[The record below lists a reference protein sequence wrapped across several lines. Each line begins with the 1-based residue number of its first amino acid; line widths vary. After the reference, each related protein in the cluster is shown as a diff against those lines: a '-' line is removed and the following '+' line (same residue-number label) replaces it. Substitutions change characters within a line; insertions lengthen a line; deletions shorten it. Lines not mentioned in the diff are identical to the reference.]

1 MMRWDFGW
9 WSIRSFHR
17 SDVPSMT
24 KHANNPNVSAYL
36 RDAFPYPYTRRDA
49 RIWVEAALSQDVESH
64 FAIATSEELIG
75 SIGFHPQEDVHRR
88 SAELGYWLGET
99 FWRRGI
105 ASAAVP
111 VMVTYAFERFDLLR
125 IFAYVF
131 EGNVASEKVLE
142 KAGFVCEGV
151 LRQSVYKQGRMLD
164 QKLYALLRDEWSQW
178 TRTTE

>member
-1 MMRWDFGW
+1 MQWDFGW
-9 WSIRSFHR
+9 WSIRDFR
-17 SDVPSMT
+17 RGDVVAMA

-49 RIWVEAALSQDVESH
+49 RTWVEAALSQEVPCH
-64 FAIATSEELIG
+64 FAIATAEELIG

-88 SAELGYWLGET
+88 SAELGYWLGEP
-99 FWRRGI
+99 FWGRGI
-105 ASAAVP
+105 TSGAIP
-111 VMVTYAFERFDLLR
+111 VVVSYAFEHFDLLR

-142 KAGFVCEGV
+142 KAGFLCEGV

-164 QKLYALLRDEWSQW
+164 QKLYALLRQEWSSR
-178 TRTTE
+178 TRAKE